1 MLQGFKARLRG
12 RGHSVVPRPES
23 RLKPARDV
31 LGAERDGLIVLL
43 DLRREVYL
51 GLDEVGSAIWRAIE
65 TGARLQE
72 IQLSV
77 AAEFEAPAELIERDT
92 ARFVED
98 LANRGLIS
106 LS

>member
-1 MLQGFKARLRG
+1 MLQALKSRLRR
-12 RGHSVVPRPES
+12 RGHTTVPRPES

-65 TGARLQE
+65 AGDRLHE
-72 IQLSV
+72 IQLRV

-98 LANRGLIS
+98 LASRRLIS